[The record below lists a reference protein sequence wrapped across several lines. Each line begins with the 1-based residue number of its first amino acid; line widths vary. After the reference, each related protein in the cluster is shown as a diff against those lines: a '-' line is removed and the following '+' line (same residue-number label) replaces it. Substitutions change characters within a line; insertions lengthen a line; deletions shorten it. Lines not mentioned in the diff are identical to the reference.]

1 MFTEIAN
8 GAEARIYTHKL
19 FDKTVVTKQRIEKEY
34 RDKLLDNK
42 IIKQRTKSE
51 AILLKK
57 VKDIGLFSPSI
68 YFVGKDKI
76 VMEYLVNTNEH
87 DKYLQEIGKN
97 IAVLHNNNI
106 IHGDLNLINIITTK
120 EKGKKEQQA
129 RIYFI
134 DFGLGFMSNKIEDK
148 ATDLLVLKKTLLS
161 LKSTEKL
168 WKDMLLGYEKE
179 TSNKEIINKIKEIE
193 SRGRYL

>member
-19 FDKTVVTKQRIEKEY
+19 FNKTVVTKQRIEKEY
-34 RDKLLDNK
+34 RDKALDAK

-87 DKYLQEIGKN
+87 DKYLGEIGKN

-120 EKGKKEQQA
+120 GPDQQA
-129 RIYFI
+129 KIYFI

>member
-19 FDKTVVTKQRIEKEY
+19 FDKTVVTKQRIEKKY
-34 RDKLLDNK
+34 RDKALDNK

-57 VKDIGLFSPSI
+57 VKDIGLSSPSI

-87 DKYLQEIGKN
+87 NKHLQEIGKN

-120 EKGKKEQQA
+120 GSDQQTK
-129 RIYFI
+129 IYFI

>member
-1 MFTEIAN
+1 MFNEIAN
-8 GAEARIYTHKL
+8 GAEAKIYTHKL
-19 FDKTVVTKQRIEKEY
+19 FDKLVVTKQRVSKEY
-34 RDKLLDNK
+34 RDKTLDNK
-42 IIKQRTKSE
+42 IIKFRTKSE
-51 AILLKK
+51 AVLLKK

-76 VMEYLVNTNEH
+76 VMEYLINTNEH
-87 DKYLQEIGKN
+87 NDYLDEIGKN

-120 EKGKKEQQA
+120 GIKQKTK
-129 RIYFI
+129 IYFI

-168 WKDMLLGYEKE
+168 WKGMLLGYEKE
-179 TSNKEIINKIKEIE
+179 TNNKEIINKIKEIE

>member
-8 GAEARIYTHKL
+8 GAEAKIYTHKL
-19 FDKTVVTKQRIEKEY
+19 FNKTIVTKQRIEKEY
-34 RDKLLDNK
+34 RDKALDAK

-51 AILLKK
+51 ALLLKK
-57 VKDIGLFSPSI
+57 VKEIGLFSPSI
-68 YFVGKDKI
+68 FYVGNDKI
-76 VMEYLVNTNEH
+76 VMEHLINTNEH
-87 DKYLQEIGKN
+87 DKYLGEIGKN

-120 EKGKKEQQA
+120 SSDQQTK
-129 RIYFI
+129 IYFI
-134 DFGLGFMSNKIEDK
+134 DFGLGFTSNKIEDK

-161 LKSTEKL
+161 LKSTENL

>member
-120 EKGKKEQQA
+120 GSDQQTK
-129 RIYFI
+129 IYFI

>member
-34 RDKLLDNK
+34 RDKVLDNK

-120 EKGKKEQQA
+120 GSDQQTK
-129 RIYFI
+129 IYFI
-134 DFGLGFMSNKIEDK
+134 DFGLGFTSNKIEDK

>member
-19 FDKTVVTKQRIEKEY
+19 FGKTVVTKQRIEKEY
-34 RDKLLDNK
+34 RDKALDNK

-51 AILLKK
+51 ALLLKK

-68 YFVGKDKI
+68 CYVGKDKI

-87 DKYLQEIGKN
+87 NKYLGEIGKN
-97 IAVLHNNNI
+97 IAILHNNNI

-120 EKGKKEQQA
+120 SSDQQA
-129 RIYFI
+129 KIYFI
-134 DFGLGFMSNKIEDK
+134 DFGLGFTSNKIEDK